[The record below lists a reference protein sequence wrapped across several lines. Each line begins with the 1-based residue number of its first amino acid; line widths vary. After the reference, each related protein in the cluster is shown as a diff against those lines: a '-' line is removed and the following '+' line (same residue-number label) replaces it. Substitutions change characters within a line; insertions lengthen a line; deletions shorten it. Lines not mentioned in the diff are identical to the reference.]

1 MYLKMCVS
9 LFFSLIISLN
19 FAFEQE
25 VQLAPK
31 NYLFSWQK
39 ANGDTYEIPVENN
52 LKSTIELKRLDR
64 ALMQILLKSLLKSRD
79 FESFTPE
86 QVTLFSDVNNEVA
99 KIVFTILD
107 AAEKEQE
114 IIYYFT
120 FDKYGNVF
128 DQIDL

>member
-9 LFFSLIISLN
+9 LFFSLMISLN

-25 VQLAPK
+25 FQLAPK

>member
-9 LFFSLIISLN
+9 LFFSLMISLN

-79 FESFTPE
+79 FESFKPE
-86 QVTLFSDVNNEVA
+86 QVNLFSDVNNEVA

>member
-1 MYLKMCVS
+1 MCVS
-9 LFFSLIISLN
+9 LFFSLMISLN

>member
-9 LFFSLIISLN
+9 LFFSLMISLN

-86 QVTLFSDVNNEVA
+86 QVTLFSNVNNEVA

>member
-1 MYLKMCVS
+1 M
-9 LFFSLIISLN
+9 ISLN
-19 FAFEQE
+19 FAFELE

>member
-9 LFFSLIISLN
+9 LFFSLMISLN

-86 QVTLFSDVNNEVA
+86 QVTLFSDVDNEVA

>member
-1 MYLKMCVS
+1 M
-9 LFFSLIISLN
+9 ISLN

-79 FESFTPE
+79 FESFKPE
-86 QVTLFSDVNNEVA
+86 QVNLFSDVNNEVA

>member
-9 LFFSLIISLN
+9 LFFSLMISLN
-19 FAFEQE
+19 FAFVQE

>member
-9 LFFSLIISLN
+9 LFFSLMISLN

-128 DQIDL
+128 DQIDF

>member
-9 LFFSLIISLN
+9 LFFSLMISLN

-39 ANGDTYEIPVENN
+39 ANGDNYEIPVENN

>member
-9 LFFSLIISLN
+9 LFFSLMISLN

>member
-9 LFFSLIISLN
+9 LFFSLMISLN

-86 QVTLFSDVNNEVA
+86 QVTLFSDMNNEVA

>member
-9 LFFSLIISLN
+9 LFFSLMISLN

-86 QVTLFSDVNNEVA
+86 QITLFSDVNNEVA

>member
-9 LFFSLIISLN
+9 LFFSLMISLN

-64 ALMQILLKSLLKSRD
+64 ALMQILLKSILKSRD